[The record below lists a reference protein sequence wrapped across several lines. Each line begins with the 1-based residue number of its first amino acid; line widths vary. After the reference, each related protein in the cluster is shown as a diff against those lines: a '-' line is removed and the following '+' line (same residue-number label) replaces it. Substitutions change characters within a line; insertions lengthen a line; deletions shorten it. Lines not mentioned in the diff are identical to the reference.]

1 LVFLIAILLDVK
13 YQQDFLF
20 CRFIQ
25 AIMKLLQVDTT
36 DAGYKMGY
44 YIGSWLPFGLLLI
57 VTIVVVYFVLKNR
70 RKHGR

>member
-1 LVFLIAILLDVK
+1 LVIN
-13 YQQDFLF
+13 YQQDFLI

-25 AIMKLLQVDTT
+25 AIMTLLQVDTS

-70 RKHGR
+70 RKSGR